1 MQTFFHHVP
10 LDRWCK
16 SLAFHF
22 TTKQFQCSCQDHLTQ
37 RCTQICANRCAGVVH
52 SDLQSSEYKLPRT
65 ACMIPRFTLQ
75 RKETSNGK
83 RPFSVYFSV
92 CLQDPL
98 FVVYK
103 THCLFTQPIV
113 CLQNPLY
120 LRNPRCHREGR
131 QWTRIRTT
139 AYVRRK
145 MWVVII
151 TMVINALHELYMS
164 LKTTDAWK
172 RHPLD
177 AWKRHRVSVGG
188 KVWHTAPIFQSMQG
202 CAAQSTSHALSP
214 HQVIWWCL
222 RREVATFAWT
232 AEGRLAR
239 SLEQLK
245 GGWHVR
251 LNSWREVDTF
261 AWTAEGRLGR
271 SLEQR
276 LV

>member
-113 CLQNPLY
+113 CLQNPLFVY
-120 LRNPRCHREGR
+120 ETHCLLFTKSIVCLHNPLFVYKTHCIYE
-131 QWTRIRTT
+131 TR
-139 AYVRRK
+139 
-145 MWVVII
+145 
-151 TMVINALHELYMS
+151 
-164 LKTTDAWK
+164 DAT
-172 RHPLD
+172 
-177 AWKRHRVSVGG
+177 G
-188 KVWHTAPIFQSMQG
+188 KVGS
-202 CAAQSTSHALSP
+202 
-214 HQVIWWCL
+214 
-222 RREVATFAWT
+222 E
-232 AEGRLAR
+232 
-239 SLEQLK
+239 LE
-245 GGWHVR
+245 
-251 LNSWREVDTF
+251 
-261 AWTAEGRLGR
+261 
-271 SLEQR
+271 
-276 LV
+276 